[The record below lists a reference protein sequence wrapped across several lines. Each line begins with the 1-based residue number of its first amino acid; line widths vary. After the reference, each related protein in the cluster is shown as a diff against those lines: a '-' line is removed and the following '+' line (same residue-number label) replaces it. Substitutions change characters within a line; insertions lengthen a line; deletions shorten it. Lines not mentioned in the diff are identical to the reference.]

1 MGDKQD
7 MYEKK
12 FEVTQEWC
20 LAINN
25 IDYVL
30 QSLVPFTVELGMEDI
45 LEKLSELNSPLEA
58 QRCQQT
64 LETVIANSVD
74 TVKNEIFNLLD
85 VVASK
90 VSPIIIFITIKI
102 TI

>member
-1 MGDKQD
+1 MAQAVEGVGDKED
-7 MYEKK
+7 VYEKK

-30 QSLVPFTVELGMEDI
+30 QSLEPFTKEMGMDDI
-45 LEKLSELNSPLEA
+45 LNRLSDLNSPVEA
-58 QRCQQT
+58 ERCKQT

-74 TVKNEIFNLLD
+74 TVRNEIFDLLN

-90 VSPIIIFITIKI
+90 VSEIPI
-102 TI
+102 